1 MRGYRNPKKGEYG
14 FEYLSR
20 MKCAMSTNAL
30 EHLNWMQVRN
40 YSTAFIHGRMKDLAY
55 FVAWCME
62 HGLSEPTEVTK
73 PIIERYQ
80 NYLYHYRQKKNGQ
93 PLSTVSQIHRLSAVR
108 AFFKWMTKQ
117 NYLLYNPAS
126 EIELPRL
133 QHRLPK
139 VILTAAEADQVLNQ
153 ANVHDPLGV
162 RDRAILE
169 VFYSTGMRRM
179 EIVNLKF
186 FNVDFDRGTIMIRQG
201 KGKKD
206 RVIPV
211 GDRALK
217 WVEKYLLE
225 VRPSLVRMPDD
236 GTLFLTAEGEYFCK
250 DRVTSMV
257 GDYVEKANIGKKGA
271 CHMFRHTCA
280 TLMLEG
286 GADIRFIQQ
295 MLGHAALSTTE
306 IYTQVSIRKLK
317 EIHTATHPAKLNKEP
332 QNPSL

>member
-1 MRGYRNPKKGEYG
+1 MVYRMRGVRNPNKGEYG
-14 FEYLSR
+14 FNYLSGIKGG
-20 MKCAMSTNAL
+20 MAYDAM
-30 EHLNWMQVRN
+30 EHLRWMQVRN
-40 YSTAFIHGRMKDLAY
+40 YSPTTVHGRMKDLAY
-55 FVAWCME
+55 FVIWCEE
-62 HGLSEPTEVTK
+62 HGITEPAEVTK

-80 NYLYHYRQKKNGQ
+80 KYLYHYRQKKNNL

-108 AFFKWMTKQ
+108 LFFKWMTKQ

-133 QHRLPK
+133 QKRLPK
-139 VILTAAEADQVLNQ
+139 VILTAAEADTVLNQ
-153 ANVHDPLGV
+153 PDIHDPLGV

-169 VFYSTGMRRM
+169 VFYSTGMRRA
-179 EIVNLKF
+179 ELVNLKSF
-186 FNVDFDRGTIMIRQG
+186 DLDFDRGTVMIRQG
-201 KGKKD
+201 KGRKD

-211 GDRALK
+211 GDRALR

-225 VRPSLVRMPDD
+225 VRPHLVGVPDD
-236 GTLFLTAEGEYFCK
+236 GTLFLTAQGEYFCR
-250 DRVTSMV
+250 DRITTMV
-257 GDYVEKANIGKKGA
+257 GEYVDKADIGKKGS

-295 MLGHAALSTTE
+295 MLGHAVLSTTE

-317 EIHTATHPAKLNKEP
+317 EIHSATHPAKLNRK
-332 QNPSL
+332 QQ

>member
-1 MRGYRNPKKGEYG
+1 
-14 FEYLSR
+14 
-20 MKCAMSTNAL
+20 
-30 EHLNWMQVRN
+30 
-40 YSTAFIHGRMKDLAY
+40 MKDLAY
-55 FVAWCME
+55 FIAWSIE
-62 HGLSEPTEVTK
+62 HGLNDPVEITK

-80 NYLYHYRQKKNGQ
+80 KYLYHYPQKKCSL

-108 AFFKWMTKQ
+108 SFFKWLTKQ

-139 VILTAAEADQVLNQ
+139 VILSAAEADQVLNQ
-153 ANVHDPLGV
+153 TNIHDPLGI

-186 FNVDFDRGTIMIRQG
+186 FDVDFDRGTIMIRQG

-211 GDRALK
+211 GERALK

-225 VRPSLVRMPDD
+225 VRPSLVLMPDD
-236 GTLFLTAEGEYFCK
+236 GTLFLTAQGEYFCK

-257 GDYVEKANIGKKGA
+257 GDYVEKANIGKNGA

-295 MLGHAALSTTE
+295 MLGHSSLTTTE

-317 EIHTATHPAKLNKEP
+317 EIHSATHPAKLNKEP
-332 QNPSL
+332 QDPSL